1 MFEIDKEEA
10 INICRNLCYEF
21 GRSNPDVVEIIYSSK
36 ELMLLSDLPKKS
48 SFTRGE
54 KQLLRTIGMMLQAD
68 YSMTDLK
75 HQDVD
80 YGAMRVHVE
89 LLERALIDGLE
100 DRNISIIEIDVLFND
115 VLKEYRVE
123 YDNSD
128 SGDQLAGVYIHW
140 NAMSELYNSY
150 SSYKV
155 SYKSFDEH
163 SISILASAT
172 ERYKD
177 YQNKTEE
184 EKQILSVNGVAADFA
199 AAVEHEFKKIISLI
213 YGESKRTF
221 FDSIGLLEKMKTYKV
236 PMLEELAKKEYIEK
250 LHFIRMVHND
260 IDHGNRLITEEEL
273 DELYH
278 ITVFGNLCQ
287 LLSDTYY
294 DLKHD

>member
-115 VLKEYRVE
+115 VLKDDILKIVIQVVIYFF
-123 YDNSD
+123 
-128 SGDQLAGVYIHW
+128 LIFGVYI
-140 NAMSELYNSY
+140 NRIR
-150 SSYKV
+150 K
-155 SYKSFDEH
+155 K
-163 SISILASAT
+163 
-172 ERYKD
+172 KD
-177 YQNKTEE
+177 
-184 EKQILSVNGVAADFA
+184 
-199 AAVEHEFKKIISLI
+199 
-213 YGESKRTF
+213 
-221 FDSIGLLEKMKTYKV
+221 
-236 PMLEELAKKEYIEK
+236 ML
-250 LHFIRMVHND
+250 
-260 IDHGNRLITEEEL
+260 
-273 DELYH
+273 
-278 ITVFGNLCQ
+278 
-287 LLSDTYY
+287 
-294 DLKHD
+294 